1 MKNIAV
7 ILSGCGNQDGAEIT
21 EAVSTLV
28 ALSELGADYQ
38 VFAPSQEFK
47 ANNFLTGQPSGETR
61 NILNESARIA
71 RGNVKNLN
79 ELNPADFDGL
89 AIPGG
94 FGVALHL
101 CDWAKKGA
109 KCDVQPG
116 VQKVIEAFYADQ
128 KPILAICIAPA
139 LIAKVLGKHSVT
151 LTLGDDKENA
161 AEIEKTGAQHE
172 NCKVDDYVTDREHKI
187 ITTPAYM
194 YDNAKPFEVFR
205 GVSGA
210 VKEFFEMA

>member
-1 MKNIAV
+1 MKKIAIV
-7 ILSGCGNQDGAEIT
+7 LSGCGNQDGAEIT

-61 NILNESARIA
+61 NIMNEAARIA
-71 RGNVKNLN
+71 RGNVKDLSK
-79 ELNPADFDGL
+79 LNPAEFDGL

-101 CDWAKKGA
+101 CDWAKRGSQ
-109 KCDVQPG
+109 CEVQPG
-116 VQKVIEAFYADQ
+116 VQKVVENFYKEQ

-139 LIAKVLGKHSVT
+139 LIAKVLGKHGVT
-151 LTLGDDKENA
+151 LTIGNDKETA
-161 AEIEKTGAQHE
+161 QEIEKTGAQHE
-172 NCKVDDYVTDREHKI
+172 ECRVMDYVTDREHKI
-187 ITTPAYM
+187 VTTPAYM
-194 YDNAKPFEVFR
+194 YHSARPFEVYK
-205 GVSGA
+205 GIHGA

>member
-1 MKNIAV
+1 MKKIAI

-21 EAVSTLV
+21 EAVSTLI
-28 ALSELGADYQ
+28 ALSDLGAEYQ

-61 NILNESARIA
+61 NIMQESARIA
-71 RGNVKNLN
+71 RGNVKDLN
-79 ELNPADFDGL
+79 ELKTSDFDGL

-101 CDWAKKGA
+101 CDWAKKGS
-109 KCDVQPG
+109 KSTVQPQ
-116 VQKVIEAFYADQ
+116 VQKIIEGFYADQ

-139 LIAKVLGKHSVT
+139 LIAKVLGKHGVT
-151 LTLGDDKENA
+151 LTLGSDKENA
-161 AEIEKTGAQHE
+161 AELEKTGAIHE
-172 NCKVDDYVTDREHKI
+172 NCRVDDYVTDREHKI

-194 YDNAKPFEVFR
+194 YDDAKPFEVFR
-205 GVSGA
+205 GINAA